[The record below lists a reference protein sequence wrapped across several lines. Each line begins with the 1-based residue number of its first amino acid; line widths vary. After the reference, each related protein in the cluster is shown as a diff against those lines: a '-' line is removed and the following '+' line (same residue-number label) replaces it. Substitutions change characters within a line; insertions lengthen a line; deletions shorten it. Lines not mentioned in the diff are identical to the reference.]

1 MEADVLPYNSVKNWK
16 CKLILYMYGDSML
29 SYSMQ
34 YQIMINDFNITS
46 KYTKCQPYCN
56 MLKVAEAVKSF
67 QNVLQNLN
75 YM

>member
-1 MEADVLPYNSVKNWK
+1 MH
-16 CKLILYMYGDSML
+16 GDSML

-67 QNVLQNLN
+67 LNVVQNLN